1 MFPGYPV
8 LSVPILRG
16 TMNIDLEFWLTV
28 KSRLRNRWAIDS
40 HTQYSLTDCVG
51 VVIFGVKNLLW
62 LVETKKRKDE
72 RGSVTVKWS
81 SVVAFLETAP
91 LIELLCWVL
100 LVRRGLRLLQSITEN
115 AKKKNNKISLWS
127 LGMCWSYPIT
137 SILSKPF
144 WDKFQLTRYLNMN

>member
-16 TMNIDLEFWLTV
+16 MMNIDLEFWLTV

-72 RGSVTVKWS
+72 RVSVTVKWS
-81 SVVAFLETAP
+81 SV
-91 LIELLCWVL
+91 ELLFWVL

-115 AKKKNNKISLWS
+115 AKKKTNKISLWS

>member
-16 TMNIDLEFWLTV
+16 MMNIDLEFWLTV

-72 RGSVTVKWS
+72 RVSVTVKWS
-81 SVVAFLETAP
+81 SV
-91 LIELLCWVL
+91 ELLFWVL

-115 AKKKNNKISLWS
+115 AKKKTNKISLWS
-127 LGMCWSYPIT
+127 LGMYWSYPIT